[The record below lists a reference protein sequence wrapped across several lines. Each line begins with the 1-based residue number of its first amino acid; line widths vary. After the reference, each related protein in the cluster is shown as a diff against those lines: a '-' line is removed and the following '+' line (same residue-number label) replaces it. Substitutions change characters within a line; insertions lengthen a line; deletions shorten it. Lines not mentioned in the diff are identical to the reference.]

1 LVHRHIALGGE
12 AAAGDPATERRKG
25 PKGTVMQTVER
36 TANDHRPSWPTFSLI
51 WGPLKRAPLRWA
63 CLIAAAI
70 LALIMTA
77 GHAPAQGPKKAS
89 AADKARPAE
98 FPVTVGFDSGGLPIN
113 VAEMREAI
121 LAAAHSGDVTELLIP
136 IQWNELPPDFGEK
149 PVKETLLDWQKQS
162 HDGSGREMLALLA
175 NILAGP
181 YAVRRQGPDVE
192 NAKIYIWPAFAELPL
207 DKLTP
212 PLEVA
217 LLRLLSVAEVKRMKK
232 AGRYDGYGLAIGA
245 DGTWHAFKQVRH
257 GEPKPKP

>member
-1 LVHRHIALGGE
+1 
-12 AAAGDPATERRKG
+12 
-25 PKGTVMQTVER
+25 MQTIKC
-36 TANDHRPSWPTFSLI
+36 TANNHRPSWPAC
-51 WGPLKRAPLRWA
+51 PLMRA

-70 LALIMTA
+70 LVPIMTA
-77 GHAPAQGPKKAS
+77 GPSLAQDPKKAS
-89 AADKARPAE
+89 AANKERPAE
-98 FPVTVGFDSGGLPIN
+98 FPVTVGFGSGRLPIN

-121 LAAAHSGDVTELLIP
+121 LAAALSGDIKELLIP